1 MTQVIAGDDGNYYFS
16 QTISGAP
23 PLLITGNRNYIV
35 VAGSLVTTAPGPAIT
50 ITGADNY
57 VRIDWILSANG
68 DTAILGSDH
77 ADTVFNRI
85 AITGAVRLGGGD
97 DYFQTNLGAG
107 IGDVYGGTG
116 NDSLTTF
123 QGTYAVRYWGDE
135 GNDGLGGGS
144 AADRLDGGA
153 DNDKLWGYEGADQLI
168 GGTGADTLEGG
179 IGNDILEGGGD
190 EGDVAV
196 YAGVFADFTIAMT
209 NGVGTI
215 TDRNAADGDEGADTL
230 TGVNLLRFAD
240 RLLDLRVPANGL
252 VLTAAGQRYENNIDR
267 SDYVAV
273 DLRGADSIFI
283 NTAAIHGGARRY
295 YATDPDGIQSEVA
308 AAAVTIRA
316 SGTTIENRAGAEIL
330 GQGSAIQAYWT
341 RTPDPWDPTGTV
353 TTSYDLT
360 LRNSGRIAST
370 EASAVTTSGTLRL
383 TNTASGTI
391 EGYDIGV
398 SVPNAPMTIENDG
411 LISGLYAIWARGG
424 LTLTNRGTIEGKIEG
439 GGHYGRIE
447 NYGLIHGNAWLYGGT
462 WINAGQNV
470 GEVRIDVYSIGYN
483 NLAFTFA
490 NLDNRNSLT
499 GDIRITG
506 ESQFLAP
513 PAEHLDLVTE
523 IANSG
528 TITGSIVSDPT
539 LEVQPGGIV
548 PDASF
553 VEHLVNSGTITG
565 AVALGDGND
574 TIVNTGTIAGGAD
587 LGAGDDLYTGG
598 GGAEAA
604 AGGDGQDWL
613 VSGGG
618 VDTLTGGAGNDSV
631 WGGDGNDLLDG
642 GAGDDTIDGGAGIDT
657 VSYALAG
664 AGVEIDL
671 SLVEDQLTRGAG
683 VDTLISIEN
692 VIGSAF
698 ADVLAGNAAANVLTG
713 GGGNDRFVF
722 AGPLTAGDVIA
733 DFSTGDLIDLGLID
747 ANGNAPGDA
756 AFAFIGAAAF
766 TRVAGQLRVT
776 GLGTNWTVEADLNG
790 DAVADFTI
798 GVTTSLSGHVFGSSD
813 FLL

>member
-1 MTQVIAGDDGNYYFS
+1 MAQVIAGNDGNYYFS

-35 VAGSLVTTAPGPAIT
+35 VASSLVTTAPGPAIT

-107 IGDVYGGTG
+107 IGNVYGGTG

-153 DNDKLWGYEGADQLI
+153 DNDKLWGYAGADQLI
-168 GGTGADTLEGG
+168 GGTGVDTLEGG
-179 IGNDILEGGGD
+179 VGNDILQGGGD
-190 EGDVAV
+190 EGDLAV
-196 YAGVFADFTIAMT
+196 YAGAFADFTIAVT
-209 NGVGTI
+209 NGSGTI
-215 TDRNAADGDEGADTL
+215 TDRNAADGDEGSDTL
-230 TGVNLLRFAD
+230 TGINLLRFAD
-240 RLLDLRVPANGL
+240 RQIDLRVPVNGL
-252 VLTAAGQRYENNIDR
+252 VLTTVGQRYENAVNRYDGI
-267 SDYVAV
+267 AV
-273 DLRGADSIFI
+273 DIRGADTTFV
-283 NTAAIHGGARRY
+283 NTATIRGTTISY
-295 YATDPDGIQSEVA
+295 YGPQPDGTTAWAQNA
-308 AAAVTIRA
+308 ALVIKTTGA
-316 SGTTIENRAGAEIL
+316 TIENRAGASII
-330 GQGSAIQAYWT
+330 GQGLALEVFPT
-341 RTPDPWDPTGTV
+341 LVPDPWYPG
-353 TTSYDLT
+353 DL
-360 LRNSGRIAST
+360 LSLSNDLEVINSGTIVSLESIAVR
-370 EASAVTTSGTLRL
+370 ASNELTL
-383 TNTASGTI
+383 TNTVSGVIDGKQAGVNVPNGSLDIVNHGVVRGATAISAGLLDLVNHGTI
-391 EGYDIGV
+391 EGNVSGHFYITRVENHGV
-398 SVPNAPMTIENDG
+398 I
-411 LISGLYAIWARGG
+411 RGRMN
-424 LTLTNRGTIEGKIEG
+424 LDG
-439 GGHYGRIE
+439 GGTY
-447 NYGLIHGNAWLYGGT
+447 
-462 WINAGQNV
+462 INAGQSV
-470 GEVRIDVYSIGYN
+470 GDVEIDVYSLGYSGD
-483 NLAFTFA
+483 AFTFA
-490 NLDNRNSLT
+490 HLDNRNSLT

-506 ESQFLAP
+506 ESQFHAP

-565 AVALGDGND
+565 AVALGEGND

-618 VDTLTGGAGNDSV
+618 VDTLIGGAGNDSV

-657 VSYALAG
+657 VSYALAE

-713 GGGNDRFVF
+713 SGGNDRFVF
-722 AGPLTAGDVIA
+722 ADPPTARDVIA

-747 ANGNAPGDA
+747 ANGNAPGDE

-798 GVTTSLSGHVFGSSD
+798 GVTTFLSGHVFGSSD